1 MEELLKKVFLAGI
14 GTLALT
20 YEKANTLVDEL
31 VQKGQLT
38 VDQGKQLNEEL
49 KRVINDNQPG
59 NQSTTDIETDVKAYI
74 DSLNLATKT
83 DIDNL
88 NNRIEELEKK
98 L

>member
-59 NQSTTDIETDVKAYI
+59 NQNTTDIETDVKAYI